1 MKNLTRGYR
10 FLTSIATSLF
20 FLSMAP
26 KCLAFDEWGFKSGT
40 PKAEVEQT
48 VRSGGGSISKSGDA
62 TTVTR
67 FDPVN
72 GQASIFILR
81 FCDDRLTSVLKAES
95 FTPATLIDL
104 QFDLVKQHGSPV
116 LSAQDKSINTKM
128 GAFVSRE
135 LDYTWELANDKT
147 QIIATVPISSPF
159 QINPGLSVVHSDSSV
174 CLNGDRER
182 PAVNE

>member
-1 MKNLTRGYR
+1 MRGLR
-10 FLTSIATSLF
+10 FLTSITISLF
-20 FLSMAP
+20 FLSIGP

-40 PKAEVEQT
+40 LKAEIEQT
-48 VRSGGGSISKSGDA
+48 ARSGGGSISQSGDA

-67 FDPVN
+67 FDPAN

-81 FCDDRLTSVLKAES
+81 FCDHRLTSVLKTES
-95 FTPATLIDL
+95 FTPTKLIDL

-116 LSAQDKSINTKM
+116 LSAQDKSIKTKM

-159 QINPGLSVVHSDSSV
+159 QINPSLSVVHSDSSV
-174 CLNGDRER
+174 CLNWDGER